1 MNALIANRSMND
13 TTSPHSELDNPLKTT
28 SHLQLQGTKVRRV
41 CLGIVIALSVI
52 SPAHA
57 QLSGTDLEA
66 ARAYITKYSWIPA
79 DKQNEILRK
88 DNLNQV
94 ADYLKTNTFWDGS
107 KNTLLPAFD
116 PAARMQT
123 AITGPAT
130 MPMTSLVPA
139 EPTLIKNDPT
149 GTPTHQTGEATHL
162 DANHNTGQSLAAQ
175 RTALQQ
181 HVTEVAAYQ
190 HNDPTGTPTHQ
201 TGEATHLDGNH
212 NTGQSLAAQRTAL
225 QQHAEE
231 VAAYQ
236 HNDPTGNPTH
246 QTGEAT
252 HLDGNHNT
260 GQSLAA
266 QRTALQQHAEEV
278 AAYQHNDPTG
288 NPTHQ
293 TGEATHLDGN
303 HNTGQSLAAQ
313 RTALQQHAEEVAAY
327 QHNDP
332 TGVPVNTTPSKNASD
347 DEHLK
352 QNPAEQASVSKQQS
366 VVKQVVRSAYY
377 DQQITALNAES
388 EQNHAEILA
397 ESHSRAVADA
407 QTLGQANDYTNKKFN
422 DLKSEVDG
430 NKKEAAAGSASA
442 MAQANI
448 PQVQESQQFA
458 VGAGVGG
465 YDSQNAISVGASFHA
480 SRATI
485 VKMSVSD
492 DSQSNFGYGA
502 GVSVGW

>member
-13 TTSPHSELDNPLKTT
+13 TTSTHPELDNPLKTT
-28 SHLQLQGTKVRRV
+28 SRLQLQRTKVRRV

-107 KNTLLPAFD
+107 KNILLPAFD

-123 AITGPAT
+123 AITGSAT

-149 GTPTHQTGEATHL
+149 GTPTHQI
-162 DANHNTGQSLAAQ
+162 
-175 RTALQQ
+175 
-181 HVTEVAAYQ
+181 
-190 HNDPTGTPTHQ
+190 
-201 TGEATHLDGNH
+201 GEATHLDGNH
-212 NTGQSLAAQRTAL
+212 NTGQSFAAQRTAL

-236 HNDPTGNPTH
+236 HNDPTGTPTH
-246 QTGEAT
+246 QIGEAT

-266 QRTALQQHAEEV
+266 QQTALQQHTEEV

-288 NPTHQ
+288 TPTHQ
-293 TGEATHLDGN
+293 TGEAQHLDGN

-347 DEHLK
+347 DEHVK
-352 QNPAEQASVSKQQS
+352 QNPAEQASVSKQKP

-377 DQQITALNAES
+377 DQQITALNAEA
-388 EQNHAEILA
+388 EQNHSEVMA

-407 QTLGQANDYTNKKFN
+407 QTLSQANDYTNKKFN
-422 DLKSEVDG
+422 NLKSEVDG

>member
-1 MNALIANRSMND
+1 
-13 TTSPHSELDNPLKTT
+13 
-28 SHLQLQGTKVRRV
+28 
-41 CLGIVIALSVI
+41 
-52 SPAHA
+52 
-57 QLSGTDLEA
+57 
-66 ARAYITKYSWIPA
+66 
-79 DKQNEILRK
+79 
-88 DNLNQV
+88 
-94 ADYLKTNTFWDGS
+94 
-107 KNTLLPAFD
+107 
-116 PAARMQT
+116 
-123 AITGPAT
+123 
-130 MPMTSLVPA
+130 
-139 EPTLIKNDPT
+139 
-149 GTPTHQTGEATHL
+149 
-162 DANHNTGQSLAAQ
+162 
-175 RTALQQ
+175 
-181 HVTEVAAYQ
+181 
-190 HNDPTGTPTHQ
+190 
-201 TGEATHLDGNH
+201 THLDGNH

-266 QRTALQQHAEEV
+266 E
-278 AAYQHNDPTG
+278 
-288 NPTHQ
+288 
-293 TGEATHLDGN
+293 
-303 HNTGQSLAAQ
+303 

-388 EQNHAEILA
+388 EQNHAEVLA

>member
-13 TTSPHSELDNPLKTT
+13 TTSTHPELDNPLKTT

-41 CLGIVIALSVI
+41 RLGIVIALSVI

-66 ARAYITKYSWIPA
+66 ARAYITNYSWIPA

-107 KNTLLPAFD
+107 KNILLPAFD

-149 GTPTHQTGEATHL
+149 GNPTHQTGEATHL
-162 DANHNTGQSLAAQ
+162 DGNHNTGQSLAAQ

-181 HVTEVAAYQ
+181 HAEEVAAYQ

-236 HNDPTGNPTH
+236 HNDPTGT
-246 QTGEAT
+246 
-252 HLDGNHNT
+252 
-260 GQSLAA
+260 
-266 QRTALQQHAEEV
+266 
-278 AAYQHNDPTG
+278 
-288 NPTHQ
+288 PTHQ

-388 EQNHAEILA
+388 EQNHAEVLA

>member
-13 TTSPHSELDNPLKTT
+13 TTSTHPELDNSLKTT
-28 SHLQLQGTKVRRV
+28 SRLQLQRTKVRRV

-107 KNTLLPAFD
+107 KNILLPAFD

-123 AITGPAT
+123 AITGSAT

-149 GTPTHQTGEATHL
+149 GTPTHQI
-162 DANHNTGQSLAAQ
+162 
-175 RTALQQ
+175 
-181 HVTEVAAYQ
+181 
-190 HNDPTGTPTHQ
+190 
-201 TGEATHLDGNH
+201 GEATHLDGNH
-212 NTGQSLAAQRTAL
+212 NTGQSFAAQRTAL

-236 HNDPTGNPTH
+236 HNDPTGTPTH
-246 QTGEAT
+246 QTGEA
-252 HLDGNHNT
+252 
-260 GQSLAA
+260 Q
-266 QRTALQQHAEEV
+266 
-278 AAYQHNDPTG
+278 
-288 NPTHQ
+288 
-293 TGEATHLDGN
+293 HLDGN

-347 DEHLK
+347 DEHVK
-352 QNPAEQASVSKQQS
+352 QNPAEQASVSKQKP

-377 DQQITALNAES
+377 DQQITALNAEA
-388 EQNHAEILA
+388 EQNHSEVMA

-407 QTLGQANDYTNKKFN
+407 QTLSQANDYTNKKFN
-422 DLKSEVDG
+422 NLKSEVDG
-430 NKKEAAAGSASA
+430 NKNEAAAGSASA

>member
-1 MNALIANRSMND
+1 MND
-13 TTSPHSELDNPLKTT
+13 TTSTHPELDNPLKTT
-28 SHLQLQGTKVRRV
+28 SRLQLQRTKVRRV

-107 KNTLLPAFD
+107 KNILLPAFD

-123 AITGPAT
+123 AITGSAT

-139 EPTLIKNDPT
+139 EPTLIKNDQT
-149 GTPTHQTGEATHL
+149 GTPTHQI
-162 DANHNTGQSLAAQ
+162 S
-175 RTALQQ
+175 
-181 HVTEVAAYQ
+181 
-190 HNDPTGTPTHQ
+190 
-201 TGEATHLDGNH
+201 EATHLDGNH
-212 NTGQSLAAQRTAL
+212 NTGQSFAAQRTAL

-236 HNDPTGNPTH
+236 HNDPTGTPTH
-246 QTGEAT
+246 QISEA
-252 HLDGNHNT
+252 
-260 GQSLAA
+260 Q
-266 QRTALQQHAEEV
+266 
-278 AAYQHNDPTG
+278 
-288 NPTHQ
+288 
-293 TGEATHLDGN
+293 HLDGN

-347 DEHLK
+347 DEHVK
-352 QNPAEQASVSKQQS
+352 QNPAEQASVSKQKP

-377 DQQITALNAES
+377 DQQITALNAEA
-388 EQNHAEILA
+388 EQNHSEVMA

-407 QTLGQANDYTNKKFN
+407 QTLSQANDYTNKKFN
-422 DLKSEVDG
+422 NLKSEVDG

>member
-13 TTSPHSELDNPLKTT
+13 TTSTHPELDNPLKTT
-28 SHLQLQGTKVRRV
+28 SRLQLQRTKVRRV

-107 KNTLLPAFD
+107 KNILLPAFD

-123 AITGPAT
+123 AITGSAT

-149 GTPTHQTGEATHL
+149 GTPTHQI
-162 DANHNTGQSLAAQ
+162 
-175 RTALQQ
+175 
-181 HVTEVAAYQ
+181 
-190 HNDPTGTPTHQ
+190 
-201 TGEATHLDGNH
+201 GEATHLDGNH
-212 NTGQSLAAQRTAL
+212 NTGQSFAAQRTAL

-236 HNDPTGNPTH
+236 HNDPTGTPTH
-246 QTGEAT
+246 QTGEA
-252 HLDGNHNT
+252 
-260 GQSLAA
+260 Q
-266 QRTALQQHAEEV
+266 
-278 AAYQHNDPTG
+278 
-288 NPTHQ
+288 
-293 TGEATHLDGN
+293 HLDGN

-347 DEHLK
+347 DEHVK
-352 QNPAEQASVSKQQS
+352 QNPAEQASVSKQKP

-377 DQQITALNAES
+377 DQQITALNAEA
-388 EQNHAEILA
+388 EQNHSEVMA

-407 QTLGQANDYTNKKFN
+407 QTLSQANDYTNKKFN
-422 DLKSEVDG
+422 NLKSEVDG

>member
-1 MNALIANRSMND
+1 MND
-13 TTSPHSELDNPLKTT
+13 TTSTHPELDNPLKTT
-28 SHLQLQGTKVRRV
+28 SRLQLQRTKVRRV

-107 KNTLLPAFD
+107 KNILLPAFD

-123 AITGPAT
+123 AITGSAT

-149 GTPTHQTGEATHL
+149 GTPTHQIGEATHL
-162 DANHNTGQSLAAQ
+162 DGNHNTGQSFAAQ

-181 HVTEVAAYQ
+181 HTEEVAAYQ

-201 TGEATHLDGNH
+201 TGEA
-212 NTGQSLAAQRTAL
+212 Q
-225 QQHAEE
+225 
-231 VAAYQ
+231 
-236 HNDPTGNPTH
+236 
-246 QTGEAT
+246 
-252 HLDGNHNT
+252 
-260 GQSLAA
+260 
-266 QRTALQQHAEEV
+266 
-278 AAYQHNDPTG
+278 
-288 NPTHQ
+288 
-293 TGEATHLDGN
+293 HLDGN

-347 DEHLK
+347 DEHVK
-352 QNPAEQASVSKQQS
+352 QNPAEQASVSKQKP

-377 DQQITALNAES
+377 DQQITALNAEA
-388 EQNHAEILA
+388 EQNHSEVMA

-407 QTLGQANDYTNKKFN
+407 QTLSQANDYTNKKFN
-422 DLKSEVDG
+422 NLKSEVDG

>member
-13 TTSPHSELDNPLKTT
+13 TTSTHPELDNPLKTT
-28 SHLQLQGTKVRRV
+28 SRLQLQRTKVRRV

-107 KNTLLPAFD
+107 KNILLPAFD

-123 AITGPAT
+123 AITGSAT

-149 GTPTHQTGEATHL
+149 GTPTHQI
-162 DANHNTGQSLAAQ
+162 
-175 RTALQQ
+175 
-181 HVTEVAAYQ
+181 
-190 HNDPTGTPTHQ
+190 
-201 TGEATHLDGNH
+201 GEATHLDGNH
-212 NTGQSLAAQRTAL
+212 NTGQSF
-225 QQHAEE
+225 
-231 VAAYQ
+231 
-236 HNDPTGNPTH
+236 
-246 QTGEAT
+246 
-252 HLDGNHNT
+252 
-260 GQSLAA
+260 
-266 QRTALQQHAEEV
+266 
-278 AAYQHNDPTG
+278 
-288 NPTHQ
+288 
-293 TGEATHLDGN
+293 
-303 HNTGQSLAAQ
+303 AAQ

-332 TGVPVNTTPSKNASD
+332 TGVPTHQTGEAQHLDGNHNTVQSLAAQRTALQQHTEEVAAYQHNDPTGTPVNTTPSKNASD
-347 DEHLK
+347 DEHVK
-352 QNPAEQASVSKQQS
+352 QNPAEQASVSKQKP

-377 DQQITALNAES
+377 DQQITALNAEA
-388 EQNHAEILA
+388 EQNHSEVMA

-407 QTLGQANDYTNKKFN
+407 QTLSQANDYTNKKFN
-422 DLKSEVDG
+422 NLKSEVDG

>member
-13 TTSPHSELDNPLKTT
+13 TTSTHPELDNPLKTT
-28 SHLQLQGTKVRRV
+28 SRLQLQRTKVRRV

-107 KNTLLPAFD
+107 KNILLPAFD

-123 AITGPAT
+123 AITGSAT

-149 GTPTHQTGEATHL
+149 GTPTDQTGEAQHL
-162 DANHNTGQSLAAQ
+162 DGNHNTGQSFAAQ

-181 HVTEVAAYQ
+181 HAEEVAAYQ

-201 TGEATHLDGNH
+201 IGEATHLDGNH

-225 QQHAEE
+225 QQHTEE

-236 HNDPTGNPTH
+236 HNDPTGTPTH
-246 QTGEAT
+246 QTGEA
-252 HLDGNHNT
+252 
-260 GQSLAA
+260 Q
-266 QRTALQQHAEEV
+266 
-278 AAYQHNDPTG
+278 
-288 NPTHQ
+288 
-293 TGEATHLDGN
+293 HLDGN

-347 DEHLK
+347 DEHVK
-352 QNPAEQASVSKQQS
+352 QNPAEQASVSKQKP

-377 DQQITALNAES
+377 DQQITALNAEA
-388 EQNHAEILA
+388 EQNHSEVMA

-407 QTLGQANDYTNKKFN
+407 QTLSQANDYTNKKFN
-422 DLKSEVDG
+422 NLKSEVDG

>member
-288 NPTHQ
+288 
-293 TGEATHLDGN
+293 
-303 HNTGQSLAAQ
+303 
-313 RTALQQHAEEVAAY
+313 
-327 QHNDP
+327 
-332 TGVPVNTTPSKNASD
+332 VPVNTTPSKNASD

>member
-1 MNALIANRSMND
+1 MND
-13 TTSPHSELDNPLKTT
+13 TTSTPPELDNPLKTT
-28 SHLQLQGTKVRRV
+28 SRLQLQRTKVRRV

-107 KNTLLPAFD
+107 KNILLPAFD

-149 GTPTHQTGEATHL
+149 GTPTHQTGEA
-162 DANHNTGQSLAAQ
+162 Q
-175 RTALQQ
+175 
-181 HVTEVAAYQ
+181 
-190 HNDPTGTPTHQ
+190 
-201 TGEATHLDGNH
+201 HLDGNH

-236 HNDPTGNPTH
+236 HNDPTG
-246 QTGEAT
+246 
-252 HLDGNHNT
+252 
-260 GQSLAA
+260 
-266 QRTALQQHAEEV
+266 V
-278 AAYQHNDPTG
+278 
-288 NPTHQ
+288 PTHQ

-347 DEHLK
+347 DEHVK
-352 QNPAEQASVSKQQS
+352 QNPAEQASVSKQKP

-377 DQQITALNAES
+377 DQQITALNAEA
-388 EQNHAEILA
+388 EQNHSEVMA

-407 QTLGQANDYTNKKFN
+407 QTLSQANDYTNKKFN
-422 DLKSEVDG
+422 NLKSEVDG

>member
-13 TTSPHSELDNPLKTT
+13 TTSTHPELDNPLKTT
-28 SHLQLQGTKVRRV
+28 SRLQLQRTNVRRV

-107 KNTLLPAFD
+107 KNILLPAFD

-123 AITGPAT
+123 AITGSAT

-149 GTPTHQTGEATHL
+149 GTPTHQI
-162 DANHNTGQSLAAQ
+162 
-175 RTALQQ
+175 
-181 HVTEVAAYQ
+181 
-190 HNDPTGTPTHQ
+190 
-201 TGEATHLDGNH
+201 GEATHLDGNH
-212 NTGQSLAAQRTAL
+212 NTGQSFAAQRTAL

-236 HNDPTGNPTH
+236 HNDPTGTPTH
-246 QTGEAT
+246 QTGEA
-252 HLDGNHNT
+252 
-260 GQSLAA
+260 Q
-266 QRTALQQHAEEV
+266 
-278 AAYQHNDPTG
+278 
-288 NPTHQ
+288 
-293 TGEATHLDGN
+293 HLDGN

-347 DEHLK
+347 DEHVK
-352 QNPAEQASVSKQQS
+352 QNPAEQASVSKQKP

-377 DQQITALNAES
+377 DQQITALNAEA
-388 EQNHAEILA
+388 EQNHSEVMA

-407 QTLGQANDYTNKKFN
+407 QTLSQANDYTNKKFN
-422 DLKSEVDG
+422 NLKSEVDG

>member
-13 TTSPHSELDNPLKTT
+13 TTSTHPELDNPLKTT
-28 SHLQLQGTKVRRV
+28 SRLQLQRTKVRRV

-107 KNTLLPAFD
+107 KNILLPAFD

-123 AITGPAT
+123 AITGSAT

-149 GTPTHQTGEATHL
+149 GTPTHQI
-162 DANHNTGQSLAAQ
+162 
-175 RTALQQ
+175 
-181 HVTEVAAYQ
+181 
-190 HNDPTGTPTHQ
+190 
-201 TGEATHLDGNH
+201 GEATHLDGNH
-212 NTGQSLAAQRTAL
+212 NTGQSF
-225 QQHAEE
+225 
-231 VAAYQ
+231 
-236 HNDPTGNPTH
+236 
-246 QTGEAT
+246 
-252 HLDGNHNT
+252 
-260 GQSLAA
+260 
-266 QRTALQQHAEEV
+266 
-278 AAYQHNDPTG
+278 
-288 NPTHQ
+288 
-293 TGEATHLDGN
+293 
-303 HNTGQSLAAQ
+303 AAQ

-347 DEHLK
+347 DEHVK
-352 QNPAEQASVSKQQS
+352 QNPAEQASVSKQKP

-377 DQQITALNAES
+377 DQQITALNAEA
-388 EQNHAEILA
+388 EQNHSEVMA

-407 QTLGQANDYTNKKFN
+407 QTLSQANDYTNKKFN
-422 DLKSEVDG
+422 NLKSEVDG

>member
-13 TTSPHSELDNPLKTT
+13 TTSTHPELDNPLKTT
-28 SHLQLQGTKVRRV
+28 SRLQLQRTKVRRV

-107 KNTLLPAFD
+107 KNILLPAFD

-123 AITGPAT
+123 AITGSAT

-149 GTPTHQTGEATHL
+149 GTPTHQI
-162 DANHNTGQSLAAQ
+162 
-175 RTALQQ
+175 
-181 HVTEVAAYQ
+181 
-190 HNDPTGTPTHQ
+190 
-201 TGEATHLDGNH
+201 GEATHLDGNH

-225 QQHAEE
+225 QQHTEE

-236 HNDPTGNPTH
+236 HNDPTGTPTH
-246 QTGEAT
+246 QTGEA
-252 HLDGNHNT
+252 
-260 GQSLAA
+260 Q
-266 QRTALQQHAEEV
+266 
-278 AAYQHNDPTG
+278 
-288 NPTHQ
+288 
-293 TGEATHLDGN
+293 HLDGN

-332 TGVPVNTTPSKNASD
+332 TGVPTHQTGEAQHLDGNHNTGQSLAAQRTALQQHTEEVAAYQHNDPTGTPVNTTPSKNASD
-347 DEHLK
+347 DEHVK
-352 QNPAEQASVSKQQS
+352 QNPAEQASVSKQKP

-377 DQQITALNAES
+377 DQQITALNAEA
-388 EQNHAEILA
+388 EQNHSEVMA

-407 QTLGQANDYTNKKFN
+407 QTLSQANDYTNKKFN
-422 DLKSEVDG
+422 NLKSEVDG